1 MFRPSTPSHPAY
13 LRVMRTSAWY
23 DLVVTAGFAT
33 PWTYTLVHDAL
44 QRAGDAL
51 GLGVLPALDPIE
63 ILYAN
68 LMGSVVV
75 VWALL
80 RIVNPLP
87 VHGLFDGIARTLF
100 AVWQAYALA
109 HGAPRWLWLFL
120 VPCRRGGLRRRP
132 ACAVVAGS
140 THRPHG
146 HLRRETARRRG
157 PVEVVAVHGRRSGRP
172 RNDPV

>member
-1 MFRPSTPSHPAY
+1 MFRHFAPSHSAY
-13 LRVMRTSAWY
+13 LRVVRTSAWY

-44 QRAGDAL
+44 SKAGDAL
-51 GLGVLPALDPIE
+51 GLGALPALDPIGV
-63 ILYAN
+63 LYAN

-80 RIVNPLP
+80 RIIKPLP

-100 AVWQAYALA
+100 AAWQAYALA

-120 VPCRRGGLRRRP
+120 VAEVGFGIVQLVPWWR
-132 ACAVVAGS
+132 
-140 THRPHG
+140 
-146 HLRRETARRRG
+146 ARRTDLMEHSG
-157 PVEVVAVHGRRSGRP
+157 GQPLGEAGR
-172 RNDPV
+172 